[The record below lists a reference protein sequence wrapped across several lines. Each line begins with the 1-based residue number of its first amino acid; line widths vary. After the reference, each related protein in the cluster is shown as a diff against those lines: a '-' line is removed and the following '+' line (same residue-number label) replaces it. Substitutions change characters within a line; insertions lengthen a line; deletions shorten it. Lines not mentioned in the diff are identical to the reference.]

1 MKRLFFPLVLSV
13 MIIACNDK
21 NQKPTTKNETVTHQA
36 ELGCLNDKPKKSLNL
51 DSVPADGCPVQ

>member
-1 MKRLFFPLVLSV
+1 